1 MKKFKVLLFEDIHEE
16 GKTLLGEQADVVLA
30 ERLDE
35 AYLLERV
42 REIDGIV
49 VRGST
54 RGDSKAH
61 GRSPETEGG
70 RTARGGG

>member
-16 GKTLLGEQADVVLA
+16 GKTLLGEKADVLLA

-49 VRGST
+49 VR
-54 RGDSKAH
+54 
-61 GRSPETEGG
+61 ETP
-70 RTARGGG
+70 R